1 LTGGVTPCRAKFS
14 GKRLPK
20 KAGHDSI
27 KAGTTMGRV
36 ASSKTVSTS
45 TDSSPPAAP
54 ALDGIGPQNPRPRK
68 TPPHVVTRLA
78 AAWHAAA
85 AWVSHVLTT
94 PVWRRVKLL
103 ADAALL
109 IAAVGA
115 IGWAAT
121 NGVFVAKRAADD
133 RAQALVHLGGLPT
146 VRLSAVGSKT
156 PLSSAPPTI
165 VLSGIRSE
173 RISLA
178 LTNDGNDGVTL
189 KSGTLTGPYFPSP
202 MKLVP
207 FNHGGYVAGH
217 GTSLLI
223 GTVTVD
229 CDAATSVASALVSG
243 QLDTTQPATAV
254 TVSAKD
260 TNGNMH
266 TLLLTVDTTGLA
278 IQGRVCTR

>member
-1 LTGGVTPCRAKFS
+1 
-14 GKRLPK
+14 
-20 KAGHDSI
+20 
-27 KAGTTMGRV
+27 MGRV

-45 TDSSPPAAP
+45 TDPSPPAAA
-54 ALDGIGPQNPRPRK
+54 ALDGIGPQHPRPRK

-78 AAWHAAA
+78 AAWRAAA

-94 PVWRRVKLL
+94 PAWRWTKLV
-103 ADAALL
+103 ADGVLL
-109 IAAVGA
+109 MAVIGA

-146 VRLSAVGSKT
+146 VKLSAVGSKA
-156 PLSSAPPTI
+156 PLSTAPPTI
-165 VLSGIRSE
+165 VLNGIRTE
-173 RISLA
+173 RISLYF
-178 LTNDGNDGVTL
+178 TNDGNDGVTL
-189 KSGTLTGPYFPSP
+189 KSGTLTGPYLPSP
-202 MKLVP
+202 VKLVP
-207 FNHGGYVAGH
+207 FNHGGYVGGH
-217 GTSLLI
+217 STTLLI

-229 CDAATSVASALVSG
+229 CDAATSVANALVTG
-243 QLDTTQPATAV
+243 QLDSPQPATTV

-266 TLLLTVDTTGLA
+266 TVLLPVDTTGLA